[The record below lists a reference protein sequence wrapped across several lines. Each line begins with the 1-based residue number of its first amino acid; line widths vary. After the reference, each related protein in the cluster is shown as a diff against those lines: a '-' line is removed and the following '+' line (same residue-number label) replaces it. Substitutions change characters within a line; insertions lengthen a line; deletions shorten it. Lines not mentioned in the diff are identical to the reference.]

1 MNEFVRNVEIRWSD
15 LDPNFHLR
23 HSVYYDFGALA
34 RIAFFNSVGITPQL
48 MLQHNIGPI
57 LFKEECIFK
66 KEIRFE
72 DKVTINIKLD
82 KTKTDYARW
91 SIVHEIFKNDNTLA
105 AVISV
110 DGAWIDTLKRKLTP
124 PPYSFNTLFELMPK
138 TQNFQML

>member
-23 HSVYYDFGALA
+23 HSVYYDFGAFA
-34 RIAFFNSVGITPQL
+34 RVAFFNSVGITPQL
-48 MLQHNIGPI
+48 MVQHNIGPI

-82 KTKTDYARW
+82 KIKTDYARW
-91 SIVHEIFKNDNTLA
+91 SIVHEIFRNDNTLA

-110 DGAWIDTLKRKLTP
+110 DGAWIDTLKRKLTT